1 MYYID
6 DVLKSISTLD
16 HSNLHYIIMLHFCCS
31 HSFFFTFVSRFPLLF
46 FSLFLNLLLHFENT
60 QTLKKRYRYII
71 VFKTHWVTLYH
82 SEYEQ
87 LISYRICF
95 ALSLSGIFVSLHS
108 PFISQT
114 SIITRIS

>member
-1 MYYID
+1 MYSYKSVVYHFFLYSYLSIYFSKLYMYYID

-31 HSFFFTFVSRFPLLF
+31 HSFFFTFVSRFPLLS

-82 SEYEQ
+82 SKYKQ
-87 LISYRICF
+87 LIS
-95 ALSLSGIFVSLHS
+95 
-108 PFISQT
+108 
-114 SIITRIS
+114 